1 MTQEDQAYSG
11 NQQSYLPARQ
21 NLINQPFQNQWRE
34 KRERAAES
42 DAEETGNM
50 PAKEGP
56 DLPEQPSHF
65 GRDPRDHAGPRS
77 LQERKTAPAEESVGY
92 VYDQARFHASVALF
106 ENLTI
111 ENDLRE
117 I

>member
-1 MTQEDQAYSG
+1 MTQEDQAYRG

-92 VYDQARFHASVALF
+92 VDGETGFHTSLDLF
-106 ENLTI
+106 AIPTTG
-111 ENDLRE
+111 NDA
-117 I
+117 